1 MDRFKVKQRQ
11 RLKRHYRVRKQV
23 FGTAQRPR
31 LSVFRSDKHVY
42 CQLIDDLSG
51 KTLLALSTLTAEV
64 KKAVKSGGNIKAAS
78 LVGRQLAEK
87 SIARKITQVVFDRGP
102 FPYHGRL
109 KALAESAR
117 KGGLKF

>member
-23 FGTAQRPR
+23 FGTTQRPR

-51 KTLLALSTLTAEV
+51 KTLLALSTLTPEV

>member
-51 KTLLALSTLTAEV
+51 KTLLALSTLTPEV